1 MDKKRAQIQTV
12 AVVAFSFL
20 LAFSAARSNTTGRG
34 ELGEL
39 QIAMR
44 NLNRVDNLQ
53 MSYVYTIRQNASE
66 GGEAMDVWA
75 NLLTGSWMSKHY
87 TTDEDGTRLY
97 LRQFCD
103 GKDIYHYIDWNGDWE
118 KIQTTGEGGTAVPQ
132 LQMMTT
138 LGYDGGDVLELKRQE
153 QDGSVEIICSF
164 APEFLEEAKE
174 AQLAQLERSYAMYEK
189 SGVGESEIDTAE
201 LSVEQHR
208 QSRYETVTATYT
220 IDENQILQKAS
231 YETTIIMPEIVQD
244 LDGNKSLGKERKMQ
258 ITVDMEIERYNQ
270 SGINNQIEQCR
281 NEMMY

>member
-1 MDKKRAQIQTV
+1 MNKKRAQIQAV
-12 AVVAFSFL
+12 AVVTFSFL

-39 QIAMR
+39 QIAMW

-66 GGEAMDVWA
+66 GGETMDVWA
-75 NLLTGSWMSKHY
+75 DLLTGSWVSKHY

-103 GKDIYHYIDWNGDWE
+103 GKSIYHYIDWNGDWE
-118 KIQTTGEGGTAVPQ
+118 KIQTTGESGTAVPQ

-138 LGYDGGDVLELKRQE
+138 LGYDGGDVMELERQE
-153 QDGSVEIICSF
+153 QDGRVEITCSF

-174 AQLAQLERSYAMYEK
+174 VQLAQLERSYAMYEK
-189 SGVGESEIDTAE
+189 SGVGESEIDTAG

-220 IDENQILQKAS
+220 IDENQILQKVS
-231 YETTIIMPEIVQD
+231 YETTIVMPEIVQD
-244 LDGNKSLGKERKMQ
+244 LDGNKMLGKDREMQ

-281 NEMMY
+281 NEMPY

>member
-1 MDKKRAQIQTV
+1 
-12 AVVAFSFL
+12 
-20 LAFSAARSNTTGRG
+20 
-34 ELGEL
+34 
-39 QIAMR
+39 
-44 NLNRVDNLQ
+44 
-53 MSYVYTIRQNASE
+53 
-66 GGEAMDVWA
+66 
-75 NLLTGSWMSKHY
+75 
-87 TTDEDGTRLY
+87 
-97 LRQFCD
+97 
-103 GKDIYHYIDWNGDWE
+103 
-118 KIQTTGEGGTAVPQ
+118 
-132 LQMMTT
+132 
-138 LGYDGGDVLELKRQE
+138 
-153 QDGSVEIICSF
+153 
-164 APEFLEEAKE
+164 
-174 AQLAQLERSYAMYEK
+174 MYEK